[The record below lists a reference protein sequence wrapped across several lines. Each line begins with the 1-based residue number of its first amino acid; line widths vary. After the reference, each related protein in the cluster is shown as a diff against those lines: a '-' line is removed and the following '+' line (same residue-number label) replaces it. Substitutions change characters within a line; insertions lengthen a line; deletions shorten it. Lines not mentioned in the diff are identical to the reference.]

1 MTEMNIPRIHRA
13 AVELMMRDHVED
25 VRRLNSIL
33 GRSVS
38 ADLSEDVPPNPF
50 VGNPTSLKVG
60 KCIAIMG
67 INPAFDR
74 KMRFNFVHNEIDIPI
89 MCKDGFMVSRKV
101 SSFEP
106 WIQKINNYY
115 FSDAYNGGYFT
126 TIGKKLGATWFIG
139 RENSEIDSEMAR
151 TILHNNTIKFDTIPY
166 YSIDAD
172 SLSSERVA
180 DAMNVEKDDMDPSLR
195 AHVNC
200 IEALIEE
207 TRPNRLLVNG
217 IDVAG
222 EVVRKCFIVDGT
234 LEKRRIKVNSRNAN
248 FQIGWSSIGNHE
260 MPTLIVPFMKYM
272 SMDTW
277 KSISNEFESW
287 LENQ

>member
-1 MTEMNIPRIHRA
+1 
-13 AVELMMRDHVED
+13 
-25 VRRLNSIL
+25 
-33 GRSVS
+33 
-38 ADLSEDVPPNPF
+38 
-50 VGNPTSLKVG
+50 
-60 KCIAIMG
+60 
-67 INPAFDR
+67 
-74 KMRFNFVHNEIDIPI
+74 
-89 MCKDGFMVSRKV
+89 
-101 SSFEP
+101 
-106 WIQKINNYY
+106 
-115 FSDAYNGGYFT
+115 
-126 TIGKKLGATWFIG
+126 
-139 RENSEIDSEMAR
+139 
-151 TILHNNTIKFDTIPY
+151 
-166 YSIDAD
+166 
-172 SLSSERVA
+172 
-180 DAMNVEKDDMDPSLR
+180 MNVEKDDMDPSLR